1 MENATKALL
10 IAGGVLIAIIIIT
23 LLVRT
28 YGNISNFQRQQ
39 LTQEE
44 ARQIAE
50 FNSEYT
56 QYAGQ
61 YIYGTDVIT
70 IINKTTNHNKQNENV
85 NITVEI
91 VFTLDEYTYTIE
103 YWQFGKIVKK
113 EKTIKAGN
121 TLILKGDD
129 DKYAFVSDENVDQLR
144 SRAFKCDTVEDQNN
158 DGVIDYIKLTE
169 KAYQVPTN

>member
-1 MENATKALL
+1 MQF
-10 IAGGVLIAIIIIT
+10 IC
-23 LLVRT
+23 RT
-28 YGNISNFQRQQ
+28 VNE
-39 LTQEE
+39 T
-44 ARQIAE
+44 ARI
-50 FNSEYT
+50 
-56 QYAGQ
+56 
-61 YIYGTDVIT
+61 
-70 IINKTTNHNKQNENV
+70 
-85 NITVEI
+85 
-91 VFTLDEYTYTIE
+91 
-103 YWQFGKIVKK
+103 K